1 METVALTVLLLPFLS
16 ALVTLLFL
24 RKHGNIASL
33 LSVATAGG
41 ILVLSLFL
49 IFSESVPLKPYT
61 WISLP
66 GWELKFGF
74 LIDAPAR
81 LLLFVVSFVGFL
93 IHIFSLG
100 YMADDNAKARYFGGL
115 SIFMFSMLGI
125 TLADNLIMIFVFWEL
140 VGFSSYLLIA
150 HYFSTEEAAKASRKA
165 FIVNRIGDFGFLIG
179 IVLTYWIFGTVSLAE
194 LGAEANF
201 RPHLVTTF
209 LCLALACGFIGKS
222 AQFPLHVWLPDAMA
236 GPTPVSALIH
246 AATMVAAGIYLLLR
260 IEFLFTPE
268 ALALLA
274 LLGAA
279 MGLYAGFCA
288 LVQRDIKKILA
299 YSTLSQLGYM
309 AAAFGLGMP
318 GIALFHLM
326 THAFFKALMFLG
338 SGSVIHACHHEQDIF
353 KYGGLRKRMPITA
366 YTFLIGVLAISGVCF
381 LSGYF
386 SKDAILLGAFDQIS
400 TLVPDLNSGELER
413 EYNLFA
419 LFVFIIL
426 YAGAILTAL
435 YMFRLYFITF
445 EGESRSKYAKQAKEN
460 SPLMT
465 GPLIVLAV
473 LSVIGGYHALFPVE
487 IVGALIDDIRRVADM
502 DNHVMLIM
510 LGTLAWVGGALA
522 ARKLYGT
529 VEQDDPLASKA
540 PAFFALCR
548 SKLFFDEIY
557 GLYVKRIQDPFAR
570 FLEVMELLFISG
582 LMVRG
587 AAGVAGLF
595 ALVAKAFYVGKIHA
609 YALWFI
615 LGTLGF
621 LAYAVGFIGG

>member
-1 METVALTVLLLPFLS
+1 METVALSVLLLPLLS
-16 ALVTLLFL
+16 AIVTLFFL
-24 RKHGNIASL
+24 RKQGNVASL

-41 ILVLSLFL
+41 ILVLSLYL
-49 IFSESVPLKPYT
+49 IFAGEGGTFAWEMT
-61 WISLP
+61 WLRMS
-66 GWELKFGF
+66 GWELRFGF
-74 LIDAPAR
+74 LIDGSAR

-93 IHIFSLG
+93 IHVFSLG
-100 YMADDNAKARYFGGL
+100 YMADDDAKARYFGGL

-150 HYFSTEEAAKASRKA
+150 HYYSTEDAAQASKKA

-179 IVLTYWIFGTVSLAE
+179 IVLTYWAFGTVHLVELAD
-194 LGAEANF
+194 LANF
-201 RPHLVTTF
+201 EPGLVTTS

-260 IEFLFTPE
+260 IEFLFTAQ
-268 ALALLA
+268 ALALIA
-274 LLGAA
+274 LLGAG

-309 AAAFGLGMP
+309 AAAFGLGIP

-366 YTFLIGVLAISGVCF
+366 CTFLIGVLAISGVNF

-386 SKDAILLGAFDQIS
+386 SKDAILLGA
-400 TLVPDLNSGELER
+400 
-413 EYNLFA
+413 YNLN
-419 LFVFIIL
+419 LPVFIIL
-426 YAGAILTAL
+426 YAGALLTAL

-445 EGESRSKYAKQAKEN
+445 EGQPRSKYAKQATET
-460 SPLMT
+460 SALMT

-473 LSVIGGYHALFPVE
+473 LSVIGGYHAIFPVAIVE
-487 IVGALIDDIRRVADM
+487 VLMSDIHRVEGMDNHLWMIILGTFAWVVGAL
-502 DNHVMLIM
+502 
-510 LGTLAWVGGALA
+510 T
-522 ARKLYGT
+522 ARKLYNGVGQT
-529 VEQDDPLASKA
+529 DPLASKF
-540 PAFFALCR
+540 PGFFALCR
-548 SKLFFDEIY
+548 SKLFFDDIY
-557 GLYVKRIQDPFAR
+557 NFYIKRIQDPFAR
-570 FLEVMELLFISG
+570 FVEVMELLFISG

-587 AAGVAGLF
+587 MAGIAGIFGLIG
-595 ALVAKAFYVGKIHA
+595 KACYIGKIHA

-621 LAYAVGFIGG
+621 LAYAAGLLGS

>member
-1 METVALTVLLLPFLS
+1 METVALSVLLLPLLS
-16 ALVTLLFL
+16 AFVTLFFL

-49 IFSESVPLKPYT
+49 IFQGYGEEAFVWEMTWLKM
-61 WISLP
+61 S
-66 GWELKFGF
+66 GWELRFGF
-74 LIDAPAR
+74 FVDGSAR

-100 YMADDNAKARYFGGL
+100 YMADDGAKARYFGGL

-125 TLADNLIMIFVFWEL
+125 TLANNLIMIFVFWEL

-150 HYFSTEEAAKASRKA
+150 HYFTTEDAAQASKKA

-179 IVLTYWIFGTVSLAE
+179 IVLTYWTFDTVNLTELAD
-194 LGAEANF
+194 LASF
-201 RPHLVTTF
+201 DPSLVTTA

-260 IEFLFTPE
+260 IEFLFTSQ
-268 ALALLA
+268 ALALIA
-274 LLGAA
+274 LLGAG

-338 SGSVIHACHHEQDIF
+338 SGSVIHSCHHEQDIF
-353 KYGGLRKRMPITA
+353 NYGGLRKRMPITA

-386 SKDAILLGAFDQIS
+386 SKDAILLGA
-400 TLVPDLNSGELER
+400 
-413 EYNLFA
+413 YNLN
-419 LFVFIIL
+419 LPVFFIL
-426 YAGAILTAL
+426 YAGAFLTAL
-435 YMFRLYFITF
+435 YMFRLYFVTF
-445 EGESRSKYAKQAKEN
+445 EGEPRSKYAKQANEN
-460 SPLMT
+460 SALMT
-465 GPLIVLAV
+465 APLILLAA
-473 LSVIGGYHALFPVE
+473 LSVFGGYHALFPDA
-487 IVGALIDDIRRVADM
+487 IVSALLPDIQRVAGM
-502 DNHVMLIM
+502 PNHLWMFI
-510 LGTLAWVGGALA
+510 LGTFAWLAGVLV
-522 ARKLYGT
+522 ARKLYGGVGQT
-529 VEQDDPLASKA
+529 DPLASRF
-540 PAFFALCR
+540 PPFFALCR

-557 GLYVKRIQDPFAR
+557 GFYVKRIQDPFAR

-587 AAGVAGLF
+587 SAGIAGLF
-595 ALVAKAFYVGKIHA
+595 ALIGKACYVGKIHI

-621 LAYAVGFIGG
+621 LAYAAGLFGG

>member
-1 METVALTVLLLPFLS
+1 MQTVALSVLLLPLLS
-16 ALVTLLFL
+16 AAATLFFL
-24 RKHGNIASL
+24 RKQGNVAAL

-41 ILVLSLFL
+41 ILLLSLYL
-49 IFSESVPLKPYT
+49 IFAGDGQPFSWDAT
-61 WISLP
+61 WIRLS
-66 GWELKFGF
+66 GWELRFGF
-74 LIDAPAR
+74 LLDGASR

-93 IHIFSLG
+93 IHVFSLG
-100 YMADDNAKARYFGGL
+100 YMEDDEAKARYFGGL

-150 HYFSTEEAAKASRKA
+150 HYYSTDEAAQASKKA
-165 FIVNRIGDFGFLIG
+165 FIVNRVGDFGFLIG
-179 IVLTYWIFGTVSLAE
+179 IVLTYWSFGTVNLLELADLSDFEPSLVSTA
-194 LGAEANF
+194 
-201 RPHLVTTF
+201 

-246 AATMVAAGIYLLLR
+246 AATMVAAGIYLLVR
-260 IEFLFTPE
+260 IDFLFTQQ
-268 ALALLA
+268 ALSALA
-274 LLGAA
+274 LLGAG

-338 SGSVIHACHHEQDIF
+338 SGSVIHACHHEQDVF
-353 KYGGLRKRMPITA
+353 NYGGLRGKMPLTA
-366 YTFLIGVLAISGVCF
+366 YTFLVGVLAISGVNF

-386 SKDAILLGAFDQIS
+386 SKDAILLTAFN
-400 TLVPDLNSGELER
+400 LNLP
-413 EYNLFA
+413 
-419 LFVFIIL
+419 VFIVL
-426 YAGAILTAL
+426 YAGAVLTAF

-445 EGESRSKYAKQAKEN
+445 EGKPRSKKAEKAHE
-460 SPLMT
+460 SSLLMT
-465 GPLIVLAV
+465 VPLLILAALSIV
-473 LSVIGGYHALFPVE
+473 GGYLSLFPVS
-487 IVGALIDDIRRVADM
+487 IVGYLLPDVSEVAGM
-502 DNHVMLIM
+502 DNHLWMIIF
-510 LGTLAWVGGALA
+510 GSFAWVTGLIGARA
-522 ARKLYGT
+522 LYGS
-529 VEQDDPLASKA
+529 VDQEDPLASKV
-540 PAFFALCR
+540 PAFFTLCR

-557 GLYVKRIQDPFAR
+557 DFYVLRIQGPTAR
-570 FLEVMELLFISG
+570 FLEVMELLFVSG

-587 AAGVAGLF
+587 SAGIAGLF
-595 ALVAKAFYVGKIHA
+595 ALLARVCYVGKIHA
-609 YALWFI
+609 YAFWFV

-621 LAYAVGFIGG
+621 LAYAAYFRG